1 MARFQSELENLQQQ
15 QKEAIDRLQA
25 LDADSGKLRELILK
39 LQGAIE
45 VLQALEEQEDQP
57 QAAPSV
63 DTPAASAP
71 NEEASVAQ

>member
-57 QAAPSV
+57 QAAPAV
-63 DTPAASAP
+63 DAPAAQAP
-71 NEEASVAQ
+71 ESEASAAQ